1 MLVQVDVVEADL
13 RVEVGDLT
21 EVFLRIR
28 DGPSEVVRDAGPRV
42 EKDVAVNAGDVH
54 CDNDS
59 CRAQNVVHGQFGDGV
74 VYREVVVQVCN
85 GKGLFLVVEKHLV
98 LFKEFH
104 PPEFVY
110 VRIEWLACP
119 FQVLAQCGD
128 SLHVSFV
135 DIVWAARVDKD
146 ALAVV
151 GDDEVVVG
159 ADLEFDSGN
168 NLALG
173 HGFFEGFYH
182 FDSLEAGYTLK
193 ISSKK

>member
-13 RVEVGDLT
+13 RVEVGYRA
-21 EVFLRIR
+21 EVILCMR
-28 DGPSEVVRDAGPRV
+28 DGPGEVVRDAGPRV

-59 CRAQNVVHGQFGDGV
+59 CGAQNVVHGQFGDGV

-85 GKGLFLVVEKHLV
+85 GKGLFLVVEKDLV

-119 FQVLAQCGD
+119 MRLPLSVTMKWSLALILRLTPGMILLLVTAFSKVLIILTPWRQVLP
-128 SLHVSFV
+128 
-135 DIVWAARVDKD
+135 
-146 ALAVV
+146 
-151 GDDEVVVG
+151 
-159 ADLEFDSGN
+159 
-168 NLALG
+168 
-173 HGFFEGFYH
+173 
-182 FDSLEAGYTLK
+182 
-193 ISSKK
+193 

>member
-1 MLVQVDVVEADL
+1 MLVQVNIVETDL
-13 RVEVGDLT
+13 RVEVGNGT
-21 EVFLRIR
+21 EVCFRIR
-28 DGPSEVVRDAGPRV
+28 DGLGEVVCDAGPRV

-59 CRAQNVVHGQFGDGV
+59 CGAMNAVHGQLGDGV

-85 GKGLFLVVEKHLV
+85 GKGLLLVVEKDLV
-98 LFKEFH
+98 LFKELH

-135 DIVWAARVDKD
+135 DVVWAARVDKD

-159 ADLEFDSGN
+159 TDLELDSGN

-173 HGFFEGFYH
+173 HGFFEGSYH
-182 FDSLEAGYTLK
+182 FDSLEALDQK
-193 ISSKK
+193 IYI